1 MELPSLLGVYLLQ
14 KHVPY
19 VLEALSP
26 LLAPKPLVVALLDGL
41 LLMLAF

>member
-1 MELPSLLGVYLLQ
+1 MELPSLLGVYLVQ

-26 LLAPKPLVVALLDGL
+26 LVAPKPFVGALQDGL
-41 LLMLAF
+41 LLMFAF